1 MSKTETNQR
10 LLNWLNN
17 EKKKDDLQEKSYKNK
32 IVEEIKGLKKE
43 KMFQKPKKLS
53 LWTKIKVMILGN

>member
-43 KMFQKPKKLS
+43 EMFQKPKKLS
-53 LWTKIKVMILGN
+53 LWTKIIVMILGN

>member
-43 KMFQKPKKLS
+43 EMFQKPKKLN

>member
-17 EKKKDDLQEKSYKNK
+17 EKKKDDLQERSYKNK
-32 IVEEIKGLKKE
+32 IVDEIKGLKKE
-43 KMFQKPKKLS
+43 EMFPKPKKIS

>member
-43 KMFQKPKKLS
+43 EMFQKPKKLS